1 MLRQRIIHRTLGA
14 SVKNDHHN
22 RQHSTKRNRST
33 MEETNE
39 LLQTI
44 NLKIDKETV
53 LFFDMDGTLVYTD
66 LANFLSYKNAIQ
78 SVIKLDKEIQYN
90 PNERFNR
97 STLITIVP
105 NLTKTEYEKIIEQKE
120 KNFKKYL
127 SQTKLNKSLIDILI
141 KYECRK
147 R

>member
-1 MLRQRIIHRTLGA
+1 
-14 SVKNDHHN
+14 
-22 RQHSTKRNRST
+22 